1 MPDEI
6 ECAPAADAA
15 ERSAGGW
22 RVIAAAWLVAMF
34 FALLFATADAL
45 ASRYGLRH
53 QGKDLAGAQIPRHD
67 PSFAGPDEIAAS
79 DWLQRVRA
87 EAFSCW

>member
-1 MPDEI
+1 MLE
-6 ECAPAADAA
+6 EVERTTALDAA
-15 ERSAGGW
+15 ERSLGGW
-22 RVIAAAWLVAMF
+22 RVIASAWLVAMI

-45 ASRYGLRH
+45 ASRHGARH
-53 QGKDLAGAQIPRHD
+53 QKSALVGGEIPRHD
-67 PSFAGPDEIAAS
+67 PGFLGPDEIAAS